1 MKRAITATAAGLALA
16 LGLGGCLT
24 DAGQKET
31 AGGLIGAAL
40 RRTRRFANRRRD
52 GQLVAVG
59 AGAVLGALMGS
70 EVGRSL
76 DKADELHAARN
87 YQQALETAPTG
98 TNLDLGE
105 SGHRAQRNPHA
116 DAHLP
121 ERNRPV
127 LPRIPADRDH
137 RRADRGSLWA
147 SLPRGRRRLENR
159 QRLNAARRHREFDP
173 RGGRGLW
180 RPGAGRS
187 ARP

>member
-24 DAGQKET
+24 DSGQKET

-40 RRTRRFANRRRD
+40 GGIAGSQIGDGD

-59 AGAVLGALMGS
+59 VGAVLGALMGS

-98 TNLDLGE
+98 QTSTWENPDTGH
-105 SGHRAQRNPHA
+105 SGTHTPTRTYQS
-116 DAHLP
+116 
-121 ERNRPV
+121 ET
-127 LPRIPADRDH
+127 
-137 RRADRGSLWA
+137 G
-147 SLPRGRRRLENR
+147 
-159 QRLNAARRHREFDP
+159 QYCREFQQTVTI
-173 RGGRGLW
+173 GGRTEEAYGQACREEDGAW
-180 RPGAGRS
+180 RIVNG
-187 ARP
+187 